1 MNLTIDIGNTNV
13 MICIF
18 KNNQIIK
25 CNKVNVINFS
35 KNKQYNFFKKLFLKY
50 KILNVLISSV
60 VPGISEK
67 FFEIFEIES
76 FITIGNATNEFKS
89 WTSEN
94 GFEIDYRE
102 SIGGYVRK

>member
-35 KNKQYNFFKKLFLKY
+35 KKNNTIFLKNFF
-50 KILNVLISSV
+50 
-60 VPGISEK
+60 
-67 FFEIFEIES
+67 
-76 FITIGNATNEFKS
+76 
-89 WTSEN
+89 
-94 GFEIDYRE
+94 
-102 SIGGYVRK
+102 